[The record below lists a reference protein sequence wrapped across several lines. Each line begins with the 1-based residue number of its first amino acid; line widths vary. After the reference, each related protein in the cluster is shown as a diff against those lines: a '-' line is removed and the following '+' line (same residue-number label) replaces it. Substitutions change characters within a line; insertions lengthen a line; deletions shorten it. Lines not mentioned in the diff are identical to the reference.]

1 MNKTTDAELKR
12 NVPAPL
18 LALYGLGTILGA
30 GIYVLIGEIAGK
42 AGIYAPL
49 TFLVA
54 SIVAAFTAFSFA
66 ELAVRVPRSGG
77 PVAYVSTAF
86 GSRWLSIT
94 TGWMIAATGI
104 VSAATITTG
113 FAGYFQI
120 FLSWPEIP
128 LMIGL
133 VLLLGAIAAVG
144 MKGTAWFMGITTVAG
159 LSGLII
165 ILVVTAGNFS
175 ELPGRLS
182 EAQPLSSTTALSG
195 IVLGAFLAFYAY
207 IGFEDIVHV
216 SEEAKNVSKA
226 MPLAILFALIVSLFF
241 YITVSMGAV
250 LTLSAEALADSK
262 APLVDVMK
270 AEGYSGNIL
279 GALSLFII
287 VNGALAQIVMASR
300 VFHDMG
306 RHLNGVPK
314 WLSRINHHTHT
325 PLMATLLIVFII
337 ILLVTFLPTE
347 KLAQVTSFIILIV
360 FALSNFALIRLK
372 KQRPTHNGFSVPL
385 WVPYV
390 GATLCI
396 LMITG
401 QFFVANAS
409 H

>member
-1 MNKTTDAELKR
+1 MNKSNDAELKR
-12 NVPAPL
+12 SVPAPL

-49 TFLVA
+49 TFLLA

-66 ELAVRVPRSGG
+66 ELAVRLPRSGG
-77 PVAYVSTAF
+77 PVAYISEAF
-86 GSRWLSIT
+86 GSRWLSII

-120 FLSWPEIP
+120 FLSWPELP

-133 VLLLGAIAAVG
+133 VLLLGGIAAVG
-144 MKGTAWFMGITTVAG
+144 MKGTAWFMAVTTVAG
-159 LSGLII
+159 VSGLII

-182 EAQPLSSTTALSG
+182 EAPTLTSSSALNG
-195 IVLGAFLAFYAY
+195 ILLGAFLAFYAF

-216 SEEAKNVSKA
+216 SEETKNVRKA

-241 YITVSMGAV
+241 YISVSMGTV
-250 LTLSAEALADSK
+250 LTLSAEVLADSK

-270 AEGYSGNIL
+270 AQGYSGNIL

-300 VFHDMG
+300 VLHDMG
-306 RHLNGVPK
+306 KHLNGVPS
-314 WLSRINHHTHT
+314 WLSRISRRTHT
-325 PLMATLLIVFII
+325 PLMATLLIVLII
-337 ILLVTFLPTE
+337 ILLVSLFPTE
-347 KLAQVTSFIILIV
+347 KLAQATSFIVLMV
-360 FALSNFALIRLK
+360 FALSNLALIHLK
-372 KQRPTHNGFSVPL
+372 NRSPTPVGFSVPII
-385 WVPYV
+385 VPYA
-390 GATLCI
+390 GAILCI
-396 LMITG
+396 LMIAG
-401 QFFVANAS
+401 QFFVSFSA

>member
-1 MNKTTDAELKR
+1 MNQSNDAELKR
-12 NVPAPL
+12 SVPAPL

-30 GIYVLIGEIAGK
+30 GIYVLIGEIAGE

-49 TFLVA
+49 TFLLA

-66 ELAVRVPRSGG
+66 ELAVRLPRSGG
-77 PVAYVSTAF
+77 PVAYVSEAF
-86 GSRWLSIT
+86 GSRWLSIL

-120 FLSWPEIP
+120 FLSWPDLP

-159 LSGLII
+159 VSGLVIV
-165 ILVVTAGNFS
+165 LVVTTGNFS
-175 ELPGRLS
+175 ELPVQFS
-182 EAQPLSSTTALSG
+182 AAPSLSSSTALGG
-195 IVLGAFLAFYAY
+195 ILLGSFLAFYAY

-216 SEEAKNVSKA
+216 SEETKNVSKA
-226 MPLAILFALIVSLFF
+226 MPLAIMFALFVSLFF
-241 YITVSMGAV
+241 YLTVTMGAV

-279 GALSLFII
+279 GGLSLFII

-300 VFHDMG
+300 VIHDMG
-306 RHLNGVPK
+306 KHLNGVPS
-314 WLSRINHHTHT
+314 WLSRINQRTHT
-325 PLMATLLIVFII
+325 PLMATLVSVFII
-337 ILLVTFLPTE
+337 ILLVTLFPTE
-347 KLAQVTSFIILIV
+347 KLAKATSFIVLMV

-372 KQRPTHNGFSVPL
+372 KRHATTVGFSVPL
-385 WVPYV
+385 IVPYA
-390 GATLCI
+390 GAILCI

-401 QFFVANAS
+401 QFFFSAS
-409 H
+409 SH